1 MSVGILYDSRKS
13 PTRFVNDL
21 VAIDLDVMI
30 SEAHE
35 WTNEVTSNPVELGS
49 PVTDHIQPNADKLSI
64 SGMISDS
71 PIDQSVID
79 QFQGNIDGGLYSAR
93 LQTHFDWLYFLARNR
108 EPIIVYTR
116 YKSYPNMA
124 IASLN
129 LPRDAGLGEALQF
142 NIEFVNIRLVST
154 QTVPVPAGISKKL
167 DKKSGGDVQ
176 KKAQP
181 KADNGKKDVKPV
193 TEKKVEQ
200 LKSTAKV
207 TGQAAID
214 AFLNLV
220 GK

>member
-1 MSVGILYDSRKS
+1 MSVGVLYDSRKS

-21 VAIDLDVMI
+21 IAIDLDVTI

-49 PVTDHIQPNADKLSI
+49 PITDHIQVNPDKLSI
-64 SGMISDS
+64 TGMISDA
-71 PIDQSVID
+71 PIDPAVID

-108 EPIIVYTR
+108 EPITVYTR
-116 YKSYPNMA
+116 YKNYSNMA

-129 LPRDAGLGEALQF
+129 LPRDTGLGEALQF

-167 DKKSGGDVQ
+167 DKKAGGDVQ

-181 KADNGKKDVKPV
+181 KADNGKKDVKPAETKK
-193 TEKKVEQ
+193 TEQMQSLFKSFLKV
-200 LKSTAKV
+200 
-207 TGQAAID
+207 
-214 AFLNLV
+214 N
-220 GK
+220 